1 MMPELSSL
9 AQGAAE
15 MVRDMLKLG
24 VHVNA
29 CDADANTALHFA
41 AEEGHADVC
50 KELVST
56 SDHSLI
62 TMRWLYDCGVIAV

>member
-1 MMPELSSL
+1 MPQSAS
-9 AQGAAE
+9 E
-15 MVRDMLKLG
+15 MVREMLKLG
-24 VHVNA
+24 VHVNT
-29 CDADANTALHFA
+29 CDADANTALHLA

-62 TMRWLYDCGVIAV
+62 AMRWLYDCGVIAV